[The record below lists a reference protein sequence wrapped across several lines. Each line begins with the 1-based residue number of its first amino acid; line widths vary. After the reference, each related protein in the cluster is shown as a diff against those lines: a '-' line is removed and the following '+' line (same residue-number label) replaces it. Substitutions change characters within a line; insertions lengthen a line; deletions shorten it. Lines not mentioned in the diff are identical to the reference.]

1 MHLALVGTPNSGKT
15 ALFNAL
21 TGSRQKVANY
31 PGVTVERKEG
41 SFVTPSGRQVSVV
54 DLPGTYSLRGRSPDE
69 EITRDVVLGRT
80 KGEAMPD
87 LVLCVAD
94 STNLRLT
101 IRLVLELKSTGRPL
115 ALVLNMFDIATR
127 RGVTVDVPRLSE
139 ALGVPVVT
147 SIAVRKGGTADLLRL
162 TDEIAGASATPHR
175 QNLWEPLTVSQL
187 RATQREADRIIA
199 ATVSLPARPDTW
211 TARIDA
217 VVLHP
222 VAGLAILMLLLF
234 VMFQAV
240 FAWAQPLMELLSS
253 AFEALGQFVHDTLPA
268 GLLQSFLQNGVI
280 SGVGS
285 VIVFL
290 PQIIIIFL
298 FILLLEDFG
307 YMARAAFLMDR
318 IMGGAGL
325 HGRAFIPL
333 LSSFACAIP
342 GIMATRVIDNRRDRL
357 TTILIA
363 PLMTCSARIPVYTLI
378 ISAFIPAKMIW
389 GWVNLQGLVMF
400 GLYAAG
406 IVSALGDVVPDQ
418 ILHVARLRAGAVHAG
433 TARLQDAAAEEHR
446 DRHLHAREYVPAAR
460 RHHDL
465 LDDGADLVSGVV
477 PGSRLPA
484 PTEPAINYSLAA
496 MIGKAI
502 APLLSPLGFNWQIA
516 VALIPGMAAREVAV
530 AALGTVYAI
539 EGGKEAADANRTGAG
554 DQMEPCHRAVAARL
568 VHLRAA
574 MRFHAG
580 GDPPRNRQLEVDGGH
595 LRLHAGARLCR
606 EFCHLQHRGGAR
618 RRVAKGR
625 HGTVMGI
632 ENFRQL
638 AGYNH
643 WANRRLY
650 DAALKMPDE
659 HYRRPTGV
667 FFGSLHGTLNHL
679 LLTDRVWLKRLT
691 GEGEHPARLNAILHE
706 DLKDLVRARM
716 TEDAR
721 LIKVIGGYSAADLG
735 NTVSYQT
742 MSGAPQQQPLRD
754 ILLHLFN
761 HQTHHRGHAHACCSI
776 VTGTEP
782 LSLDLLLFQRG
793 VPAPDLN

>member
-1 MHLALVGTPNSGKT
+1 MEAPLMHLALVGTPNSGKT
-15 ALFNAL
+15 SLFNAL

-41 SFVTPSGRQVSVV
+41 FFVTPKGRQVSLV

-69 EITRDVVLGRT
+69 EITRDFVLGRAS
-80 KGEAMPD
+80 GETLPD

-101 IRLVLELKSTGRPL
+101 IRLLLELKNTGRPL
-115 ALVLNMFDIATR
+115 VLVLNMFDIAKR

-162 TDEIAGASATPHR
+162 TDEVAAREPSPGQ
-175 QNLWEPLTVSQL
+175 QNLWQPLTVSQL
-187 RATQREADRIIA
+187 RATQREADSIIA
-199 ATVSLPARPDTW
+199 ATVSLPARPDTR

-222 VAGLAILMLLLF
+222 VGGLLFLLLLLF

-240 FAWAQPLMELLSS
+240 FAWAQPLMDLLTS
-253 AFEALGQFVHDTLPA
+253 AFDALGDFVHDTMPT

-290 PQIIIIFL
+290 PQIIFIFL

-378 ISAFIPAKMIW
+378 ISAFIPSKQVW
-389 GWVNLQGLVMF
+389 GWINLQGLVMF
-400 GLYAAG
+400 GLYATG
-406 IVSALGDVVPDQ
+406 IASALGVSFLIKFFMLRDYQPAPFMLELPDYKMP
-418 ILHVARLRAGAVHAG
+418 RLSGIAIGVYTRAKMFLQRAGTTIFSMMVLIWFLASFPRPPAG
-433 TARLQDAAAEEHR
+433 AID
-446 DRHLHAREYVPAAR
+446 
-460 RHHDL
+460 
-465 LDDGADLVSGVV
+465 
-477 PGSRLPA
+477 
-484 PTEPAINYSLAA
+484 PAIDYSLAA

-502 APLLSPLGFNWQIA
+502 APALAPIGFNWQIA

-539 EGGKEAADANRTGAG
+539 EGGKEAAEQIGQVLSTKWSLATALSLLAWYIFAPQCASTLAVIRRETGSWTWMAVTFGYMLALAYAASLVTYNVAVTLGAG
-554 DQMEPCHRAVAARL
+554 
-568 VHLRAA
+568 
-574 MRFHAG
+574 
-580 GDPPRNRQLEVDGGH
+580 
-595 LRLHAGARLCR
+595 
-606 EFCHLQHRGGAR
+606 
-618 RRVAKGR
+618 
-625 HGTVMGI
+625 
-632 ENFRQL
+632 
-638 AGYNH
+638 
-643 WANRRLY
+643 
-650 DAALKMPDE
+650 
-659 HYRRPTGV
+659 
-667 FFGSLHGTLNHL
+667 
-679 LLTDRVWLKRLT
+679 
-691 GEGEHPARLNAILHE
+691 
-706 DLKDLVRARM
+706 
-716 TEDAR
+716 
-721 LIKVIGGYSAADLG
+721 
-735 NTVSYQT
+735 
-742 MSGAPQQQPLRD
+742 
-754 ILLHLFN
+754 
-761 HQTHHRGHAHACCSI
+761 
-776 VTGTEP
+776 
-782 LSLDLLLFQRG
+782 
-793 VPAPDLN
+793 

>member
-1 MHLALVGTPNSGKT
+1 METPLMHLALVGTPNSGKT
-15 ALFNAL
+15 SLFNAL

-41 SFVTPSGRQVSVV
+41 FFVTPKGRQVSLV

-69 EITRDVVLGRT
+69 DITRDFVLGRAS
-80 KGEAMPD
+80 GETLPD

-101 IRLVLELKSTGRPL
+101 IRLLLELKNTGRPL
-115 ALVLNMFDIATR
+115 VLVLNMFDIAKH
-127 RGVTVDVPRLSE
+127 RGVTVDVPRLSA

-162 TDEIAGASATPHR
+162 TDDVAAQEPSPTR
-175 QNLWEPLTVSQL
+175 QNLWQPLTTAQL
-187 RATQREADRIIA
+187 RATQHEADSIIA

-222 VAGLAILMLLLF
+222 VGGLVVLLLLLF

-240 FAWAQPLMELLSS
+240 FAWAQPLMDLLTSG
-253 AFEALGQFVHDTLPA
+253 FDALGDLVHDTLPA

-290 PQIIIIFL
+290 PQIIFIFL

-378 ISAFIPAKMIW
+378 ISAFIPSKQVW
-389 GWVNLQGLVMF
+389 GWINLQGLVMF
-400 GLYAAG
+400 GLYATG
-406 IVSALGDVVPDQ
+406 IASALAVSFLIKFFMLRDYQPAPFMLELPDYKLPRPRSIAIGIYTRAVMFLQ
-418 ILHVARLRAGAVHAG
+418 RAGTTIFSMMVLIWFLASFPRPPAG
-433 TARLQDAAAEEHR
+433 AID
-446 DRHLHAREYVPAAR
+446 
-460 RHHDL
+460 
-465 LDDGADLVSGVV
+465 
-477 PGSRLPA
+477 
-484 PTEPAINYSLAA
+484 PAIDYSLAA

-502 APLLSPLGFNWQIA
+502 EPALLPIGFNWQIA

-539 EGGKEAADANRTGAG
+539 EGGKEAAEQIGHVLSTKWSLATALSLLAWYIFAPQCASTLAVIRRETGSWKWMALTFGYMLALAYAASLVTYNIAVALGAG
-554 DQMEPCHRAVAARL
+554 
-568 VHLRAA
+568 
-574 MRFHAG
+574 
-580 GDPPRNRQLEVDGGH
+580 
-595 LRLHAGARLCR
+595 
-606 EFCHLQHRGGAR
+606 
-618 RRVAKGR
+618 
-625 HGTVMGI
+625 
-632 ENFRQL
+632 
-638 AGYNH
+638 
-643 WANRRLY
+643 
-650 DAALKMPDE
+650 
-659 HYRRPTGV
+659 
-667 FFGSLHGTLNHL
+667 
-679 LLTDRVWLKRLT
+679 
-691 GEGEHPARLNAILHE
+691 
-706 DLKDLVRARM
+706 
-716 TEDAR
+716 
-721 LIKVIGGYSAADLG
+721 
-735 NTVSYQT
+735 
-742 MSGAPQQQPLRD
+742 
-754 ILLHLFN
+754 
-761 HQTHHRGHAHACCSI
+761 
-776 VTGTEP
+776 
-782 LSLDLLLFQRG
+782 
-793 VPAPDLN
+793 

>member
-1 MHLALVGTPNSGKT
+1 MEAPLLHLALVGTPNSGKT
-15 ALFNAL
+15 SLFNAL

-31 PGVTVERKEG
+31 PGVTVERKQG
-41 SFVTPSGRQVSVV
+41 SFVTPTGRQVSLV

-80 KGEAMPD
+80 AGEALPD

-115 ALVLNMFDIATR
+115 MLVLNMFDIATR
-127 RGVTVDVPRLSE
+127 RGVSVDVPRLSE
-139 ALGVPVVT
+139 ALGIPVVT
-147 SIAVRKGGTADLLRL
+147 SIAVRKGGTAELLRR
-162 TDEIAGASATPHR
+162 TDEIIAAQTPHPL
-175 QNLWEPLTVSQL
+175 QPNLWQPLTVAQL

-199 ATVSLPARPDTW
+199 ETISLPARPDTW

-222 VAGLAILMLLLF
+222 AAGLLILALILF

-253 AFEALGQFVHDTLPA
+253 AFAALGQLVHDTLPA

-285 VIVFL
+285 VVVFL

-378 ISAFIPAKMIW
+378 ISAFIPAKQIW
-389 GWVNLQGLVMF
+389 GFVNLQGLVMF

-406 IVSALGDVVPDQ
+406 ISSALGMSFLIKFFMLRDYAPAPFMLELPDYKMPRPRSIAIGIYTRAKMFLQ
-418 ILHVARLRAGAVHAG
+418 RAGTTIFSMMVLIWFLASFPQPPAG
-433 TARLQDAAAEEHR
+433 AA
-446 DRHLHAREYVPAAR
+446 D
-460 RHHDL
+460 
-465 LDDGADLVSGVV
+465 
-477 PGSRLPA
+477 
-484 PTEPAINYSLAA
+484 PAINYSLAA
-496 MIGKAI
+496 VIGKAI
-502 APLLSPLGFNWQIA
+502 EPLLAPVGFNWQIA

-539 EGGKEAADANRTGAG
+539 EGGKEAAEQIGQLLATKWSLATALSLLVWYIFAPQCASTLAVIRRETGSWKWMAITFAYMFVLAYAASFATYNIAVALGAG
-554 DQMEPCHRAVAARL
+554 
-568 VHLRAA
+568 
-574 MRFHAG
+574 
-580 GDPPRNRQLEVDGGH
+580 
-595 LRLHAGARLCR
+595 
-606 EFCHLQHRGGAR
+606 
-618 RRVAKGR
+618 
-625 HGTVMGI
+625 
-632 ENFRQL
+632 
-638 AGYNH
+638 
-643 WANRRLY
+643 
-650 DAALKMPDE
+650 
-659 HYRRPTGV
+659 
-667 FFGSLHGTLNHL
+667 
-679 LLTDRVWLKRLT
+679 
-691 GEGEHPARLNAILHE
+691 
-706 DLKDLVRARM
+706 
-716 TEDAR
+716 
-721 LIKVIGGYSAADLG
+721 
-735 NTVSYQT
+735 
-742 MSGAPQQQPLRD
+742 
-754 ILLHLFN
+754 
-761 HQTHHRGHAHACCSI
+761 
-776 VTGTEP
+776 
-782 LSLDLLLFQRG
+782 
-793 VPAPDLN
+793 

>member
-1 MHLALVGTPNSGKT
+1 MEAPLMHFALVGTPNSGKT
-15 ALFNAL
+15 SLFNAL

-41 SFVTPSGRQVSVV
+41 SFVTPLGRQVSLV

-80 KGEAMPD
+80 PGEAVPD

-94 STNLRLT
+94 ATNLRLT

-115 ALVLNMFDIATR
+115 LLVLNMFDIATR
-127 RGVTVDVPRLSE
+127 RGVTVDVARLSE

-147 SIAVRKGGTADLLRL
+147 SIAVRKGGTADLLRR
-162 TDEIAGASATPHR
+162 TDEISAQAPVPLR
-175 QNLWEPLTVSQL
+175 QNLWQPLTVAGL

-199 ATVSLPARPDTW
+199 ATISLPAKPDTW
-211 TARIDA
+211 TARVDA

-222 VAGLAILMLLLF
+222 VAGLAILALILF

-240 FAWAQPLMELLSS
+240 FAWAQPLMDLLSS
-253 AFEALGQFVHDTLPA
+253 AFAALGQLVHVTLPA

-378 ISAFIPAKMIW
+378 ISAFIPARQIG

-406 IVSALGDVVPDQ
+406 IASALGVSFVIKFFMLRDYAPAPFMLELPDYKMP
-418 ILHVARLRAGAVHAG
+418 RAGGIAIGIYTRAKMFLQRAG
-433 TARLQDAAAEEHR
+433 TTIFSMMVLIWFLASFPLP
-446 DRHLHAREYVPAAR
+446 PA
-460 RHHDL
+460 
-465 LDDGADLVSGVV
+465 GV
-477 PGSRLPA
+477 
-484 PTEPAINYSLAA
+484 TDPAINYSFAA
-496 MIGKAI
+496 MIGKALE
-502 APLLSPLGFNWQIA
+502 PLLMPIGFNWQIA

-539 EGGKEAADANRTGAG
+539 EGGKEAAHQIGQVLATKWSLATALSLLAWYIFAPQCASTLAVIRRETGSWKWMAITFAYMLALAYAASLATYNVAYALGAG
-554 DQMEPCHRAVAARL
+554 
-568 VHLRAA
+568 
-574 MRFHAG
+574 
-580 GDPPRNRQLEVDGGH
+580 
-595 LRLHAGARLCR
+595 
-606 EFCHLQHRGGAR
+606 
-618 RRVAKGR
+618 
-625 HGTVMGI
+625 
-632 ENFRQL
+632 
-638 AGYNH
+638 
-643 WANRRLY
+643 
-650 DAALKMPDE
+650 
-659 HYRRPTGV
+659 
-667 FFGSLHGTLNHL
+667 
-679 LLTDRVWLKRLT
+679 
-691 GEGEHPARLNAILHE
+691 
-706 DLKDLVRARM
+706 
-716 TEDAR
+716 
-721 LIKVIGGYSAADLG
+721 
-735 NTVSYQT
+735 
-742 MSGAPQQQPLRD
+742 
-754 ILLHLFN
+754 
-761 HQTHHRGHAHACCSI
+761 
-776 VTGTEP
+776 
-782 LSLDLLLFQRG
+782 
-793 VPAPDLN
+793 

>member
-15 ALFNAL
+15 SLFNAL

-41 SFVTPSGRQVSVV
+41 SFVTPKGRQVSLV

-69 EITRDVVLGRT
+69 EITRDVVLGRAT
-80 KGEAMPD
+80 GEALPD

-139 ALGVPVVT
+139 ALGIPVVT
-147 SIAVRKGGTADLLRL
+147 SIAVRKGGTADLLQL
-162 TDEIAGASATPHR
+162 TDELLTEAPAPDR
-175 QNLWEPLTVSQL
+175 RNLWEPLTVSQL
-187 RATQREADRIIA
+187 RAFQREADRIIA
-199 ATVSLPARPDTW
+199 TTVSLPARPDTW

-222 VAGLAILMLLLF
+222 VGGLAILLAILF

-240 FAWAQPLMELLSS
+240 FAWAQPLMQLLS
-253 AFEALGQFVHDTLPA
+253 AGFDAAGQFVHDTLPA
-268 GLLQSFLQNGVI
+268 GLVQSFLQNGVI

-378 ISAFIPAKMIW
+378 ISAFIPPKLIG
-389 GWVNLQGLVMF
+389 GWINLQGLVMF
-400 GLYAAG
+400 GLYATG
-406 IVSALGDVVPDQ
+406 IASALGVSFVIKHLMLRDYQPAPFMLELPDYKMP
-418 ILHVARLRAGAVHAG
+418 RLRSIAIGIYTRAKMFLQRAG
-433 TARLQDAAAEEHR
+433 TTIFSMMVLIWFLASFPQAPE
-446 DRHLHAREYVPAAR
+446 
-460 RHHDL
+460 
-465 LDDGADLVSGVV
+465 GA
-477 PGSRLPA
+477 
-484 PTEPAINYSLAA
+484 TEPAINYSLAA

-502 APLLSPLGFNWQIA
+502 EPLLAPLGFNWQIA

-539 EGGKEAADANRTGAG
+539 EGGKEAAEQIGAVLATKWSLATALSLLAWYIFAPQCASTLAVIRRETGSWKWMAATFAYMLALAYAASLATYNIAVALGAG
-554 DQMEPCHRAVAARL
+554 
-568 VHLRAA
+568 
-574 MRFHAG
+574 
-580 GDPPRNRQLEVDGGH
+580 
-595 LRLHAGARLCR
+595 
-606 EFCHLQHRGGAR
+606 
-618 RRVAKGR
+618 
-625 HGTVMGI
+625 
-632 ENFRQL
+632 
-638 AGYNH
+638 
-643 WANRRLY
+643 
-650 DAALKMPDE
+650 
-659 HYRRPTGV
+659 
-667 FFGSLHGTLNHL
+667 
-679 LLTDRVWLKRLT
+679 
-691 GEGEHPARLNAILHE
+691 
-706 DLKDLVRARM
+706 
-716 TEDAR
+716 
-721 LIKVIGGYSAADLG
+721 
-735 NTVSYQT
+735 
-742 MSGAPQQQPLRD
+742 
-754 ILLHLFN
+754 
-761 HQTHHRGHAHACCSI
+761 
-776 VTGTEP
+776 
-782 LSLDLLLFQRG
+782 
-793 VPAPDLN
+793 

>member
-1 MHLALVGTPNSGKT
+1 MEAPLLHLALVGTPNSGKT

-41 SFVTPSGRQVSVV
+41 SFVTPLGRQVSVV

-80 KGEAMPD
+80 AGEAVPD

-101 IRLVLELKSTGRPL
+101 IRLLLELKRTGRPL
-115 ALVLNMFDIATR
+115 MLVLNMFDIANR
-127 RGVTVDVPRLSE
+127 RGVTVDVAQLSLRL
-139 ALGVPVVT
+139 GIPVVT
-147 SIAVRKGGTADLLRL
+147 SIAVRKGGTSDLLRR
-162 TDEIAGASATPHR
+162 TDEIAAQSALPLQ
-175 QNLWEPLTVSQL
+175 QNLWQPLTVAEL

-199 ATVSLPARPDTW
+199 ATVSLPAKPDTW

-222 VAGLAILMLLLF
+222 VAGLAILALILF

-253 AFEALGQFVHDTLPA
+253 AFASLGLLVHDTLPA
-268 GLLQSFLQNGVI
+268 GLLQNFLQNGVI

-290 PQIIIIFL
+290 PQIVIIFL

-378 ISAFIPAKMIW
+378 ISAFIPAEQIW
-389 GWVNLQGLVMF
+389 GWVDLRGLVMF

-406 IVSALGDVVPDQ
+406 ISSALGMSFLIKFFMLRDYAPAPFMLELPDYK
-418 ILHVARLRAGAVHAG
+418 LPRARSIAIGVYTRAKMFLQRAGTTIFSMMVLIWFLASFPLPPAG
-433 TARLQDAAAEEHR
+433 AA
-446 DRHLHAREYVPAAR
+446 D
-460 RHHDL
+460 
-465 LDDGADLVSGVV
+465 
-477 PGSRLPA
+477 
-484 PTEPAINYSLAA
+484 PAINYSLAA
-496 MIGKAI
+496 MIGKTLQ
-502 APLLSPLGFNWQIA
+502 PLLAPLGFNWQIA

-539 EGGKEAADANRTGAG
+539 EGGKEAAEQIGQVLATKWSLATALSLLAWYIFAPQCASTLAVIRRETGSWKWMAITFGYMLVLAYAASFATYNIALAFGAG
-554 DQMEPCHRAVAARL
+554 
-568 VHLRAA
+568 
-574 MRFHAG
+574 
-580 GDPPRNRQLEVDGGH
+580 
-595 LRLHAGARLCR
+595 
-606 EFCHLQHRGGAR
+606 
-618 RRVAKGR
+618 
-625 HGTVMGI
+625 
-632 ENFRQL
+632 
-638 AGYNH
+638 
-643 WANRRLY
+643 
-650 DAALKMPDE
+650 
-659 HYRRPTGV
+659 
-667 FFGSLHGTLNHL
+667 
-679 LLTDRVWLKRLT
+679 
-691 GEGEHPARLNAILHE
+691 
-706 DLKDLVRARM
+706 
-716 TEDAR
+716 
-721 LIKVIGGYSAADLG
+721 
-735 NTVSYQT
+735 
-742 MSGAPQQQPLRD
+742 
-754 ILLHLFN
+754 
-761 HQTHHRGHAHACCSI
+761 
-776 VTGTEP
+776 
-782 LSLDLLLFQRG
+782 
-793 VPAPDLN
+793 

>member
-15 ALFNAL
+15 SLFNAL

-31 PGVTVERKEG
+31 PGVTVERKQG
-41 SFVTPSGRQVSVV
+41 GFVTPLGRQVSLL

-80 KGEAMPD
+80 PGEAVPD

-101 IRLVLELKSTGRPL
+101 IRLVLELKRTGRPL
-115 ALVLNMFDIATR
+115 MLVLNMFDIASR
-127 RGVTVDVPRLSE
+127 RGVTVDVAGLSE

-147 SIAVRKGGTADLLRL
+147 SIAVRKGGTAELLRQ
-162 TDEIAGASATPHR
+162 TDEIAAQAPVALQ
-175 QNLWEPLTVSQL
+175 QNRWQPLTIAEL

-199 ATVSLPARPDTW
+199 ATISLPTKPDSW

-222 VAGLAILMLLLF
+222 VAGLAILALILF

-240 FAWAQPLMELLSS
+240 FAWAQPVMDLLSS
-253 AFEALGQFVHDTLPA
+253 GFAALGQLVHDTLPA

-378 ISAFIPAKMIW
+378 ISAFIPARLIW

-400 GLYAAG
+400 GLYTAG
-406 IVSALGDVVPDQ
+406 IASALAVSFVIKFFMLRDYAPAPFMLELPDYKMP
-418 ILHVARLRAGAVHAG
+418 RAGSVAIGVYTRAKMFLQRAG
-433 TARLQDAAAEEHR
+433 TTIFSMMVLIWFLASFPL
-446 DRHLHAREYVPAAR
+446 PPP
-460 RHHDL
+460 
-465 LDDGADLVSGVV
+465 GATD
-477 PGSRLPA
+477 PP
-484 PTEPAINYSLAA
+484 IDYSFAA
-496 MIGKAI
+496 MIGKALE
-502 APLLSPLGFNWQIA
+502 PLLAPIGFNWQIA

-539 EGGKEAADANRTGAG
+539 EGGKEAADQIGQMLATKWSLATALSLLAWYIFAPQCASTLAVIRRETGSWKWMAITFAYMLALAYAASLATYNIAYALGAG
-554 DQMEPCHRAVAARL
+554 
-568 VHLRAA
+568 
-574 MRFHAG
+574 
-580 GDPPRNRQLEVDGGH
+580 
-595 LRLHAGARLCR
+595 
-606 EFCHLQHRGGAR
+606 
-618 RRVAKGR
+618 
-625 HGTVMGI
+625 
-632 ENFRQL
+632 
-638 AGYNH
+638 
-643 WANRRLY
+643 
-650 DAALKMPDE
+650 
-659 HYRRPTGV
+659 
-667 FFGSLHGTLNHL
+667 
-679 LLTDRVWLKRLT
+679 
-691 GEGEHPARLNAILHE
+691 
-706 DLKDLVRARM
+706 
-716 TEDAR
+716 
-721 LIKVIGGYSAADLG
+721 
-735 NTVSYQT
+735 
-742 MSGAPQQQPLRD
+742 
-754 ILLHLFN
+754 
-761 HQTHHRGHAHACCSI
+761 
-776 VTGTEP
+776 
-782 LSLDLLLFQRG
+782 
-793 VPAPDLN
+793 